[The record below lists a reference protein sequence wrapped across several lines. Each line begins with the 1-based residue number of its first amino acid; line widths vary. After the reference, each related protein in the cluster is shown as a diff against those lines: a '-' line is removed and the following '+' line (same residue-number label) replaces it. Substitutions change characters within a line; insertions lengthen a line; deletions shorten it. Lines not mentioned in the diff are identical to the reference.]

1 MTGRKLLP
9 LIERNEIRRV
19 LSLADLQTQVM
30 ILLSA
35 HSGLRLVEMGSAE
48 GNDGLRLGNL
58 PDLMLDGEI
67 SFSRTPA
74 TVQVTPRVHRR
85 RRGILRHTSFLS
97 TETCETVR
105 KYLKER
111 AGSGEIMSKNSPL
124 VKPPKTRTKFFRAR
138 EIQTMVRRTIRRAGY
153 KWSSR
158 ALRRRF
164 AALLMIEGIRSEY
177 VFYWMGRTVR
187 QHPALKPVSSPDFL
201 EDMRKAYKRAEP
213 IL

>member
-9 LIERNEIRRV
+9 VIERNEIRRV
-19 LSLADLQTQVM
+19 LSLADLRTQVM

-35 HSGLRLVEMGSAE
+35 HSGLRLVEMGSPE

-58 PDLMLDGEI
+58 LDLMLDDEI

-74 TVQVTPRVHRR
+74 PVQVTPRVHRR
-85 RRGILRHTSFLS
+85 SGILRHTSFLS

-105 KYLKER
+105 KYLMER
-111 AGSGEIMSKNSPL
+111 AGSGEILSKNSPL
-124 VKPPKTRTKFFRAR
+124 VKPPGKKTEFFRAR

-164 AALLMIEGIRSEY
+164 AALLMIEGISWEY

-201 EDMRKAYKRAEP
+201 EDMWKAYKRAEP